1 MNTPVSQSQ
10 FADAEPVGPA
20 GSRRPDI
27 GEAIRRRAEMNPNL
41 PVFLHKR
48 RDRWQVFTWSHV
60 AREVD
65 RLAAV
70 LRARGVSGELR
81 LAVSGSYE
89 PDLVVLSL
97 AALAAGGEVFA
108 LSPKLRGAELA
119 RALAAIGPTHAF
131 VQSRRAIA
139 QWFAA
144 APPAAARLPLFCPQ
158 AFVGGHEGW
167 DVVPVHD
174 PVSTLAHIPSRRAR
188 LRRPDI
194 VWVDE
199 GTEWTEGLAR
209 LLDGVFDDAVTLAF
223 PETAESATRDRRQV
237 RPSALL
243 LSPTRRQRLI
253 EEDRARRAPEG
264 SLSRWLTD
272 GAEAAPAGLLA
283 RLVNARR
290 RAVLGLSRV
299 RQPVL
304 PDIAS
309 VDLAAD
315 PAPVTA

>member
-10 FADAEPVGPA
+10 FADAEPVRPA
-20 GSRRPDI
+20 GLRRPDI

-48 RDRWQVFTWSHV
+48 RDRWQVFTWSYV

-70 LRARGVSGELR
+70 LRARGISGELR

-119 RALAAIGPTHAF
+119 RELAAIGPSHAF

-144 APPAAARLPLFCPQ
+144 GPPAATRLPLFSPQ

-167 DVVPVHD
+167 DVVPLHN
-174 PVSTLAHIPSRRAR
+174 PVSTLAHIPGRWAR
-188 LRRPDI
+188 LRRTDV

-243 LSPTRRQRLI
+243 LSPERRQRLI
-253 EEDRARRAPEG
+253 EEDRARRTPEG

-283 RLVNARR
+283 RFVNARR

-299 RQPVL
+299 RRPAL
-304 PDIAS
+304 PNIAS

>member
-10 FADAEPVGPA
+10 FADAEPVRPA
-20 GSRRPDI
+20 GLRRPDI

-48 RDRWQVFTWSHV
+48 RDRWQVFTWSYV

-70 LRARGVSGELR
+70 LRARGISGELR

-119 RALAAIGPTHAF
+119 RELAAIGPTPCL
-131 VQSRRAIA
+131 RAEPA
-139 QWFAA
+139 RDRAMVRGRAA
-144 APPAAARLPLFCPQ
+144 GGGTPAALLPQ

-174 PVSTLAHIPSRRAR
+174 PVSTLAHIPGRWAR
-188 LRRPDI
+188 LRRTDV

-243 LSPTRRQRLI
+243 LSPARRQRLI

-283 RLVNARR
+283 RFVNARR

-299 RQPVL
+299 RQPAL

-309 VDLAAD
+309 VDPAAD